1 MKTLKKP
8 LSLLMALLMC
18 LGVFAGT
25 GVPAF
30 AAGETMTTYMV
41 DIPRANDPNK
51 AGWGHPALSFLGG
64 WSTSA
69 GTHFSVHTQDAYNGR
84 AIYCIEPGIGVHS
97 GDQYTGR
104 GEDFWDNYPSSLNPT
119 IPPNTIKEY
128 IGRIMTYGWQGNAST
143 SWMSGNP
150 EHANQMAGYIATQL
164 LVWETIVGERD
175 SQFNYVDANAQG
187 KNNVTEYISAEHP
200 LRSQI
205 FSQYS
210 AIESAV
216 KRHTMLPSFF
226 SSTADAGAY
235 ELKWDGEKYSAT
247 LTDTNGVLGDYTFT
261 SSTAGLNFSV
271 DGSQLTITSSQALKG
286 SVTVKAEK
294 ISAQRSGV
302 VVWTDGVTG
311 GGTQDFATYGTTVS
325 DQMVGYL
332 NLEVKTGNMKLVKT
346 SEDGKVEGISFTIT
360 GEGYNATKTTN
371 SAGEIDITD
380 LNPGVYTVTEQS
392 IDKYEPQAT
401 QRVTIVSGQTATVTF
416 NNVLKRGSLEV
427 TKTSEDGL
435 AEGMTFHLSG
445 TSLSGLPVDEYAVT
459 DSTGV
464 ARFENVLIGTGY
476 VLEEADT
483 PIRYVVPDSQTAVIE
498 WNEVTDKTV
507 NNILKKFRVTVTKS
521 DVETGTPQGD
531 GSLAGATYGLYKGDT
546 LIDSFTTD
554 ENGQFTTGYYIC
566 DSDWTIR
573 EINPSEGYL
582 VDSTIHHVG
591 AEPEL
596 YTIELNDTANDV
608 TEQVIK
614 GDIAIIKHSDDGE
627 TGIETPEEGAEF
639 QIYLKAA
646 GNYDAAKDSE
656 RDVLVCDENG
666 FAQSKKLPYGTYI
679 VHQTKGWEGRELMD
693 DFEVYIAQDGQ
704 TYRYLINNAAFESYI
719 KVVKVDAETGVTIP
733 YAGAGFQI
741 YRPDGSK
748 VEMTFTYPTP
758 TTIDT
763 FYTNAE
769 GYLVT
774 PEKLEYGSGYSLVE
788 VQAPYGYVLDSTPVY
803 FDVTQDAS
811 SEEGGVTVIEVTKPN
826 MAQKGVIKVSK
837 TGEVFSS
844 VTESDGVYQP
854 VYEVTGLPGAV
865 FEITALEDIYTLD
878 GTLRYSAGEVV
889 DTITTGEDGT
899 AQSQPL
905 YLGKFQVKET
915 GFPHGMVDT
924 GENITEVELV
934 YAGQEVEITETS
946 TSFYNQRQK
955 ALVTLDKVLEQEET
969 FGIGMNGEITA
980 VTFGLYAK
988 EDIPAADGSIIPADG
1003 LLEIVSVDENGQA
1016 MCKTDLPFGSFYLK
1030 ELSTDSHYLLN
1041 GETFPFTFEYGG
1053 PSLAVVEIAANDG
1066 EAITNE
1072 LIRGEIRG
1080 LKTDE
1085 NGTGLSGAVIGLFQ
1099 SDETEFTAENALATA
1114 TSAEDGSFSFSDVP
1128 FGDWVLKELES
1139 PEGFILSDE
1148 VIPVTIE
1155 EDGQVVE
1162 ISLANERI
1170 YGSLRLTKVDKDYR
1184 DNKLTG
1190 AEFEVYRD
1198 TNGNKELDEGDELLG
1213 KLEETS
1219 TGIYEMSH
1227 ILYGGV
1233 FVKETKAPEGFLLD
1247 ENAYYVEII
1256 ENGKI
1261 YEVENEAGIGFTNMA
1276 QTGSLR
1282 IEKTSSDGKVEGF
1295 SFRVTGANGYDQ
1307 TFKTDKNGEIF
1318 IEGLRVG
1325 DYTVS
1330 EVADGASANY
1340 VLPADKKVTILA
1352 DKTTVAE
1359 MHNELR
1365 DTPKTGD
1372 DSKPWLWVALMGV
1385 SAMGAAAL
1393 GVASYVGKRRKDKN
1407 TAE

>member
-1 MKTLKKP
+1 M
-8 LSLLMALLMC
+8 
-18 LGVFAGT
+18 
-25 GVPAF
+25 
-30 AAGETMTTYMV
+30 
-41 DIPRANDPNK
+41 
-51 AGWGHPALSFLGG
+51 
-64 WSTSA
+64 
-69 GTHFSVHTQDAYNGR
+69 
-84 AIYCIEPGIGVHS
+84 
-97 GDQYTGR
+97 
-104 GEDFWDNYPSSLNPT
+104 
-119 IPPNTIKEY
+119 
-128 IGRIMTYGWQGNAST
+128 
-143 SWMSGNP
+143 
-150 EHANQMAGYIATQL
+150 
-164 LVWETIVGERD
+164 
-175 SQFNYVDANAQG
+175 
-187 KNNVTEYISAEHP
+187 
-200 LRSQI
+200 
-205 FSQYS
+205 
-210 AIESAV
+210 
-216 KRHTMLPSFF
+216 
-226 SSTADAGAY
+226 
-235 ELKWDGEKYSAT
+235 
-247 LTDTNGVLGDYTFT
+247 
-261 SSTAGLNFSV
+261 
-271 DGSQLTITSSQALKG
+271 
-286 SVTVKAEK
+286 
-294 ISAQRSGV
+294 
-302 VVWTDGVTG
+302 
-311 GGTQDFATYGTTVS
+311 
-325 DQMVGYL
+325 
-332 NLEVKTGNMKLVKT
+332 
-346 SEDGKVEGISFTIT
+346 
-360 GEGYNATKTTN
+360 
-371 SAGEIDITD
+371 
-380 LNPGVYTVTEQS
+380 
-392 IDKYEPQAT
+392 
-401 QRVTIVSGQTATVTF
+401 TIVSGQTATVNF
-416 NNVLKRGSLEV
+416 NNKLKRGSLEV

-435 AEGMTFHLSG
+435 VEGMTFHLYG
-445 TSLSGLPVDEYAVT
+445 TSLSGQPVDEYAVT
-459 DSTGV
+459 DSSGV

-476 VLEEADT
+476 VLEEVDT
-483 PIRYVVPDSQTAVIE
+483 PIRYVVPDSQTATIE
-498 WNEVTDKTV
+498 WGEITQKSV
-507 NNILKKFRVTVTKS
+507 NNVLKKFRVTVTKS
-521 DVETGTPQGD
+521 DVETGAPQGD
-531 GSLAGATYGLYKGDT
+531 GSLAGAVYGLYKGDT

-554 ENGQFTTGYYIC
+554 ENGQFTTGYYVC

-573 EINPSEGYL
+573 EISPSEGYL
-582 VDSTIHHVG
+582 LDSTIHEVG

-596 YTIELNDTANDV
+596 YEIELNDTANDV

-614 GDIAIIKHSDDGE
+614 GDIAIIKHTDDGE
-627 TGIETPEEGAEF
+627 TQIETPESGAEF
-639 QIYLKAA
+639 QVFLKAA
-646 GNYDAAKDSE
+646 GSYENTRESE

-666 FAQSKKLPYGTYI
+666 FAQSKNLPYGTYI
-679 VHQTKGWEGRELMD
+679 VRQTKGWEGRELMD
-693 DFEVYIAQDGQ
+693 DFEVYVSQDGQ
-704 TYRYLINNAAFESYI
+704 TYRYLINNANFASFI

-763 FYTNAE
+763 FYTNSE

-774 PEKLEYGSGYSLVE
+774 PEKLEYGTGYSLVE

-803 FDVTQDAS
+803 FDVTEDNS

-826 MAQKGVIKVSK
+826 MAQKGIIKVSK

-844 VTESDGVYQP
+844 VIESEGIYQP
-854 VYEVTGLPGAV
+854 VYEVQGLPGAV
-865 FEITALEDIYTLD
+865 FEITALEDVYTLD

-915 GFPHGMVDT
+915 QFPHGMVDT
-924 GENITEVELV
+924 GENVTNVELV
-934 YAGQEVEITETS
+934 YAGQEVEVTETS
-946 TSFYNQRQK
+946 ASFYNQRQK
-955 ALVTLDKVLEQEET
+955 ALVTLDKVLEQDET
-969 FGIGMNGEITA
+969 FGIGMNGEISA
-980 VTFGLYAK
+980 VTFGLYAQ
-988 EDIPAADGSIIPADG
+988 EDITAADGSVIPADG
-1003 LLEIVSVDENGQA
+1003 LLEIVSVKENGQA
-1016 MCKTDLPFGSFYLK
+1016 VCSTDLPFGSFYLK

-1053 PSLAVVEIAANDG
+1053 PSVAVVEISANDG
-1066 EAITNE
+1066 EAVTNE
-1072 LIRGEIRG
+1072 LIRGEIKG

-1085 NGTGLSGAVIGLFQ
+1085 NGAGLGGAVIGLFKN
-1099 SDETEFTAENALATA
+1099 DETEFSAENALATA
-1114 TSAEDGSFSFSDVP
+1114 TSAEDGSFSFAGVP
-1128 FGDWVLKELES
+1128 YGNWVLKELES

-1148 VIPVTIE
+1148 VFPVTVE

-1162 ISLANERI
+1162 ISLSNERV
-1170 YGSLRLTKVDKDYR
+1170 YGDLRLTKVDKDYP

-1247 ENAYYVEII
+1247 ENTYYVEIT

-1261 YEVENEAGIGFTNMA
+1261 YEVENDAGIGFTNMA

-1282 IEKTSSDGKVEGF
+1282 IEKTSSDSKVEGF

-1330 EVADGASANY
+1330 EVSDGASANY
-1340 VLPADKKVTILA
+1340 VLPADKTVTIFA
-1352 DKTTVAE
+1352 DKTTVVE

-1372 DSKPWLWVALMGV
+1372 DSKPWLWAALMGV